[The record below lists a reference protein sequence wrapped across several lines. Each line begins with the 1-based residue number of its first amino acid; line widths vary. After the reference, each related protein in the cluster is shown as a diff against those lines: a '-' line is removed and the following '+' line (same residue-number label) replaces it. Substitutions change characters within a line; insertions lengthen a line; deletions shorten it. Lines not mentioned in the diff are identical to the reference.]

1 MTIEHKNGMIIIS
14 DIKGNYWE
22 MRKYIGYSEKVAK
35 KLFKEEMRGI

>member
-14 DIKGNYWE
+14 DIKDNYLE
-22 MRKYIGYSEKVAK
+22 SRKYIGYSEKIAK